1 MMQMAFMLFLN
12 YTILI
17 LSKQSPYSQQ
27 RLEKRRRD
35 LTKFINTIAAF
46 SLRRTFNELQR
57 V

>member
-17 LSKQSPYSQQ
+17 LSKLSPCSQQ

-35 LTKFINTIAAF
+35 LTKFDELKG
-46 SLRRTFNELQR
+46 SLSGTLLNQ
-57 V
+57 VY